1 MLKVN
6 ELAKLANVSQDAVR
20 HYVRVGLLIPV
31 RDESN
36 GYKLFS
42 DKDVQHMN
50 FIRQAKQLGFSL
62 QEIKQIF
69 HHSEQ
74 GDSPCPLVRELLQQR
89 ITENEKKI
97 AELTALQSRMERA
110 LTQWQTMPD
119 GTPDGESVC
128 CLIESLG
135 EPI

>member
-1 MLKVN
+1 MLKVS
-6 ELAKLANVSQDAVR
+6 ELANLADVTQDAVR
-20 HYVRVGLLIPV
+20 HYVRVGLLTPE
-31 RDESN
+31 RDEGN

-42 DKDVQHMN
+42 QKDVQQVR

-69 HHSEQ
+69 QQSGQ

-89 ITENEKKI
+89 IIENQKKI
-97 AELTALQSRMERA
+97 AALIALQSRMEGA
-110 LTQWQTMPD
+110 LEQWQSMPD
-119 GTPDGESVC
+119 GIPNGDSVC

-135 EPI
+135 VPL